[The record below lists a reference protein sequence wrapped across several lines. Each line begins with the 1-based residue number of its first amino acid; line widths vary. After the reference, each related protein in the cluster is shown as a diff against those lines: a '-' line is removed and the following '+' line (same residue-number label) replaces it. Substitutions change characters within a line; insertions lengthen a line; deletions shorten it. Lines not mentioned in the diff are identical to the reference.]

1 MYTTSSCPRT
11 EFEYQVRSTRINCSE
26 TNLYMC
32 VPNESLTSL
41 YEFCYFEPVALSEG
55 KKECKNELMERASMT
70 LEKNF
75 EQTCTNNI

>member
-1 MYTTSSCPRT
+1 
-11 EFEYQVRSTRINCSE
+11 
-26 TNLYMC
+26 MC

-75 EQTCTNNI
+75 EQTCIYNI